1 MCYYLTKGDNVV
13 KSDSIS
19 FIVDLGNAL
28 EGSGIYSSAT
38 RLAKGLKE
46 IGYKVTIKTKK
57 TAAIVHLHTAL
68 PQSCFRVL
76 RYRAMRSRKK
86 IKYPILVIHG
96 HTTVE
101 DFVNSFLFSNQLKPI
116 LKWYLPYYYKLAD
129 HLIAVSDHNKRLLM
143 NYGIDSAKISVI
155 SNGIKLGSAHYS
167 EKIRAAARK
176 KLGLDNEKKLII
188 GVGISIY
195 RKGIDKFVDIAEQLP
210 DIQFIWIGRRIST
223 AFLAHSAL
231 IKKKYKYAKKL
242 QNCHFCGYVSLKT
255 LWGLFNA
262 ADAFLYPTREENQG
276 ISFLEAILYG
286 KPAIISKHPVFDEF
300 IDGVHCLKA
309 EFTDDYVTQIKRLF
323 NDQDL
328 SINLV
333 KNAQQ
338 YLEFHDI
345 TKSIKKIADLYNSL
359 IYE

>member
-1 MCYYLTKGDNVV
+1 MV
-13 KSDSIS
+13 KSTTVN

-38 RLAKGLKE
+38 RLATGLKE
-46 IGYKVTIKTKK
+46 FGYDVTINTKE

-76 RYRAMRSRKK
+76 RYRAMRSRKQ
-86 IKYPILVIHG
+86 ITYPIIIIHG

-129 HLIAVSDHNKRLLM
+129 HLIAVSDHNKQLLA
-143 NYGIDSAKISVI
+143 NYGINPAKISVI
-155 SNGIKLGSAHYS
+155 SNGIKLGSAHYN
-167 EKIRAAARK
+167 EKLRNAARK
-176 KLGLDNEKKLII
+176 QLDLKNDQKLVIGL
-188 GVGISIY
+188 GISIY
-195 RKGIDKFVDIAEQLP
+195 RKGIDKFVDIAEKLP
-210 DIQFIWIGRRIST
+210 EVRFIWIGRRIST
-223 AFLAHSAL
+223 AFLAHASL
-231 IKKKYKYAKKL
+231 IKRKYKHAKEL
-242 QNCHFCGYVSLKT
+242 HNCQFCGYVSLKT

-309 EFTDDYVTQIKRLF
+309 ESIDDYVKQITVLF
-323 NDQDL
+323 NDPHL
-328 SINLV
+328 SANIV
-333 KNAQQ
+333 KNAQL
-338 YLEFHDI
+338 YLEVHDI
-345 TKSIKKIADLYNSL
+345 RKSIKKIAELFDSL
-359 IYE
+359 LNQ